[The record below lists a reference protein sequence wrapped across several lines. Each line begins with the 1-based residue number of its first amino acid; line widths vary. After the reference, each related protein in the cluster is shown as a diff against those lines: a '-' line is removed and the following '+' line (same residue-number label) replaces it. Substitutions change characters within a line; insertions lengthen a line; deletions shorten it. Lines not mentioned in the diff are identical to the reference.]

1 MLSEIDKDL
10 KKVNGTWAIVKKEYP
25 NWYGFED
32 VGYIWR
38 GSWSDPVLEY
48 KGNIINCPMI
58 EDTMWERY
66 THDDDGNY
74 LSEREEDEEG
84 FVEYMKENAY
94 EVYELLENAITLE
107 D

>member
-25 NWYGFED
+25 NWYGLED
-32 VGYIWR
+32 VGFIWR

-48 KGNIINCPMI
+48 KGNLINSTI
-58 EDTMWERY
+58 VEDAMWDRW
-66 THDDDGNY
+66 THDDYGNH
-74 LSEREEDEEG
+74 LPEREEDEEG
-84 FVEYMKENAY
+84 FAEYMKENAY